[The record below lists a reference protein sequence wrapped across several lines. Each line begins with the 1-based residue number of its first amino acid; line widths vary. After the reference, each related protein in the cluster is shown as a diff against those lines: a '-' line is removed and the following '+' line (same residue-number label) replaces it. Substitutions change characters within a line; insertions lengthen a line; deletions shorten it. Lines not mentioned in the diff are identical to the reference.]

1 MNALALPNVIDTQ
14 EIENEELTRGSHLG
28 PYLIRRLLAYGGMS
42 SIYLAYD
49 EYSYETVAIKV
60 VSTNGLSSEEATLQ
74 VEQFC
79 REQRIMRSL
88 NHPNILP
95 LLDAGRQGA
104 YLYLVMPYVK
114 GGSLQDRLDN
124 EYLDVAEATAIFEQ
138 VASAVDAMHSNGLLH
153 RDIKPANILLNEDGS
168 LYLADFGLTTPIGE
182 SIFNE
187 YGRIA
192 GTPIYMSPELCSGHA
207 SVGSDIYALGILL
220 YQMLT
225 GHVPF
230 DGPSA
235 MHIYL
240 RQMREQPLPP
250 SQLNTAISHSIEQ
263 VVLRS
268 LEKEVT
274 HRFSSIAAF
283 LDAYTRATR
292 TPHLLDRFY
301 ARWQGRESY
310 VIQQEQVQLAL
321 C

>member
-1 MNALALPNVIDTQ
+1 MNALALQNVHTTQ
-14 EIENEELTRGSHLG
+14 ESEIEELTRGSHLG
-28 PYLIRRLLAYGGMS
+28 PYLIRRLLTYGGMS

-60 VSTNGLSSEEATLQ
+60 VSTHGLSREEAALQ
-74 VEQFC
+74 VEQFR

-88 NHPNILP
+88 EHPNLLP
-95 LLDAGRQGA
+95 LLNSGRQGS
-104 YLYLVMPYVK
+104 YLYLVMPYVC
-114 GGSLQDRLDN
+114 GGSLQDRLDR
-124 EYLDVAEATAIFEQ
+124 EYLSIDEATAIFEQ
-138 VASAVDAMHSNGLLH
+138 VASALDYMHVNGLLH

-168 LYLADFGLTTPIGE
+168 LYLADFGLATPIGE

-187 YGRIA
+187 RGRIA
-192 GTPIYMSPELCSGHA
+192 GTPIYMSPELCSGQA
-207 SVGSDIYALGILL
+207 SVSSDVYALGILL

-225 GHVPF
+225 GSVPF

-250 SQLNTAISHSIEQ
+250 SQLNIAISHCIEQ

-268 LEKEVT
+268 LEKEVAN
-274 HRFSSIAAF
+274 RFESVEAF

-292 TPHLLDRFY
+292 TPHLLDKFY
-301 ARWQGRESY
+301 AYWQGRESRT
-310 VIQQEQVQLAL
+310 IQYGQAQLAA